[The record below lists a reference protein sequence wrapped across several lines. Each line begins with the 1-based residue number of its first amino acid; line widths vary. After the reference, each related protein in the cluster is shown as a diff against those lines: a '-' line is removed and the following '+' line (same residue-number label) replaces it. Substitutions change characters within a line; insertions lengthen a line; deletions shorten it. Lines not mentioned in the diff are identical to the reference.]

1 MTIHS
6 FNPPVRTLMGPG
18 QTDVQPRVL
27 AVLARPAIGHL
38 DPALVVMMK
47 EREGLLRDVFRTC
60 KGMGHSVAGNDTI
73 EAARAVLERD
83 ATAG

>member
-18 QTDVQPRVL
+18 QADVHSWVL
-27 AVLARPAIGHL
+27 AALARPTIGHL
-38 DPALVVMMK
+38 DPALVVMMTA
-47 EREGLLRDVFRTC
+47 REGLLRDVFRTC
-60 KGMGHSVAGNDTI
+60 KGMGHWVAGDDAT
-73 EAARAVLERD
+73 EAARAVLDRD